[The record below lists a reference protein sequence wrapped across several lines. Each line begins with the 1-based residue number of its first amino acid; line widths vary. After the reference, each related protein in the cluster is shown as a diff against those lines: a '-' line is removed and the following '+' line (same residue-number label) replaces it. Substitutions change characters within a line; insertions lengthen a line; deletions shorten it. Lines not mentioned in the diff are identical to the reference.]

1 MAGALSDPDV
11 GYVRLAL
18 AILVQAIQ
26 DACASG
32 ITWQPGAYP
41 PTVEDAQSARE
52 FLVSPAATW
61 LAARLGLS
69 LERMRGLVN
78 DILSAEAAESVW
90 LDIRTAAQC
99 LGCHPEHVRRL
110 VRSGKVAAQRGPTGR
125 WRVHLGALIAYRG
138 SSRRNAAKKPRIPRT
153 A

>member
-32 ITWQPGAYP
+32 VTWQPGSYP
-41 PTVEDAQSARE
+41 PTVEDVQSARE
-52 FLVSPAATW
+52 FLASPAATW
-61 LAARLGLS
+61 LAAQLGLS
-69 LERMRGLVN
+69 LEQIRRLV
-78 DILSAEAAESVW
+78 DILSAEAAESAW
-90 LDIRTAAQC
+90 LDIRTAARC

-110 VRSGKVAAQRGPTGR
+110 IRSGKVAAQRGPTGR
-125 WRVHLGALIAYRG
+125 WRVHLGALMAYRG
-138 SSRRNAAKKPRIPRT
+138 SNRRNRAKKPGMPRT